1 MLDIII
7 GIIVIALFT
16 AGLGGAYLVVQDK
29 QRAYILNKN
38 SIALHKRMQ
47 GSIDDDTTRSN

>member
-1 MLDIII
+1 MLDIIVGII
-7 GIIVIALFT
+7 GIAVIITLFI
-16 AGLGGAYLVVQDK
+16 GAYLMVQDK

-47 GSIDDDTTRSN
+47 GSIDDDTARSN

>member
-1 MLDIII
+1 MLDIIVGII
-7 GIIVIALFT
+7 GIAVIITLFI
-16 AGLGGAYLVVQDK
+16 GAWLLHNDK

-47 GSIDDDTTRSN
+47 GSIDDDTARSN

>member
-16 AGLGGAYLVVQDK
+16 AGLGGAHLMVQDK